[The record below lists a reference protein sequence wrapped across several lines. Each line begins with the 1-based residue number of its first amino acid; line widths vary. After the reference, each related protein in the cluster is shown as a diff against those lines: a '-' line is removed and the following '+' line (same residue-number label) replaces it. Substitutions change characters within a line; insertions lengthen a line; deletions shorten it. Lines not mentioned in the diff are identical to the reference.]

1 MVRLFSTFF
10 EYKAGSIPK
19 AERSLNMLSGSQQRD
34 YRQFIYDQ
42 SQNTNLS
49 EEYRNCWAEM
59 ESIIDALLG
68 AGK

>member
-1 MVRLFSTFF
+1 
-10 EYKAGSIPK
+10 
-19 AERSLNMLSGSQQRD
+19 MLSGSQQRD